1 MGHIVD
7 GKNILANN
15 RPQPGRPVSQ
25 PVTERIIV
33 EKEPQVIKEKVIVEK
48 ESGVDVDQLVMAVVD
63 AIGDKI
69 SKSNMQTV
77 DTGKKQGYDDYDD
90 SKTMEQLAK
99 NMTVQRGNSS
109 SNFEDLGQVSE
120 TEIDQ
125 EEVDKKI
132 DLLKGLGD

>member
-15 RPQPGRPVSQ
+15 RPQPGRPLDQ
-25 PVTERIIV
+25 PQTVTER
-33 EKEPQVIKEKVIVEK
+33 VIVEK
-48 ESGVDVDQLVMAVVD
+48 ESAVDVDQLVKAVVD

-69 SKSNMQTV
+69 SNSNVNIANTS
-77 DTGKKQGYDDYDD
+77 KKQGYNDYDD

-109 SNFEDLGQVSE
+109 SNFENLGQVSE
-120 TEIDQ
+120 TETDK